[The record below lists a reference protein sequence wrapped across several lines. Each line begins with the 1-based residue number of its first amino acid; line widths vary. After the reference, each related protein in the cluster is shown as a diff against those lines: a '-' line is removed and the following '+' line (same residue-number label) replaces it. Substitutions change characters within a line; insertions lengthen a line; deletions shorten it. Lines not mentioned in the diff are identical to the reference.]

1 MTTARAS
8 TAAAVE
14 ARTERPL
21 QIVFAFMGLQGRL
34 RFFDAVIEGLLDRG
48 HHVHVVLEQ
57 DSWGAGI
64 ERAWRD
70 RMAQKSGFSEETVS
84 ALDAD
89 RWAGTAARLQCA
101 AEYVRWG
108 QPRHA
113 GRVWFRSR
121 ATSRAP
127 KWIQRLMRP
136 GFMWHPRVVGTVSAS
151 LDGCRKAVPIGRHV
165 RTLLTRLEPDVLLV
179 CPRMTPGSLSHV
191 YVDVAQSLGIPA
203 AICVPS
209 WDNLSSKQLLGIV
222 PDGLFVWNEFQ
233 RREAREI
240 HGIPAE
246 RVVVTG
252 AQCFDHWFDWQPR
265 PREEFCARVGLDP
278 AKPFVLYVGG
288 ALMQSG
294 PSEAGFVADWV
305 RRLRSSRH
313 PELRDLS
320 VLVRPHPKRNE
331 LWSTLDLDGVP
342 DAAMWPPVPM
352 QLPVEHEARAD
363 YFDSLFHSVAVVGLN
378 TTAMVEASIVERPVF
393 TLLLPEFADSQGG
406 TFHFDYLFKV
416 AGGIVR
422 AAESFEEHE
431 DQLAEALTIHTAFT
445 RKRSRRFVREFLRP
459 YGRERAAL
467 PRFIDEVERFA
478 AEAPPGAPPP
488 SPWRPAVKALVVAGT
503 YALAPREAARGVGVR
518 LRRLTA
524 SSHG

>member
-1 MTTARAS
+1 MLRAS
-8 TAAAVE
+8 GSAAPAVPG
-14 ARTERPL
+14 ARPAAPL
-21 QIVFAFMGLQGRL
+21 KIVFAFMGLQGRL
-34 RFFDAVIEGLLDRG
+34 RFFDAVIEGLVERG
-48 HHVHVVLEQ
+48 HRVHVVLEQ
-57 DSWGAGI
+57 DGWGSGV

-70 RMAQKSGFSEETVS
+70 RMAEKPGFSEETVS

-89 RWAGTAARLQCA
+89 RWAGTATRLHCA

-108 QPRHA
+108 QPKHA
-113 GRVWFRSR
+113 NRIWFRSR

-127 KWIQRLMRP
+127 RWIQRLMSP
-136 GFMWHPRVVGTVSAS
+136 GFMWHPRAVGVVSAS
-151 LDGCRKAVPIGRHV
+151 LEGFRKAVPIGRHV
-165 RTLLTRLEPDVLLV
+165 RTLLMRTEPDVLLV

-191 YVDVAQSLGIPA
+191 YIDAAQSLGIPA

-209 WDNLSSKQLLGIV
+209 WDNLSSKQLLGVV
-222 PDGLFVWNEFQ
+222 PDGLFVWNKLQ

-240 HGIPAE
+240 HGIPSD

-278 AKPFVLYVGG
+278 EKPFVLYAGG
-288 ALMQSG
+288 ALMHEG
-294 PSEAGFVADWV
+294 PSEAAFAAEWI

-313 PELRDLS
+313 PEVRELS

-342 DAAMWPPVPM
+342 DTAMWPPVPM
-352 QLPVEHEARAD
+352 QLPVEQGARAD
-363 YFDSLFHSVAVVGLN
+363 YFDSLYHSVAVVGLN
-378 TTAMVEASIVERPVF
+378 TTAMVEAAILERPVF
-393 TLLLPEFADSQGG
+393 TLLLPEFADSQTG

-431 DQLAEALTIHTAFT
+431 GQLAEALITDSVFT

-459 YGRERAAL
+459 YGRETPAL
-467 PRFIDEVERFA
+467 PRFIDEVEQFA
-478 AEAPPGAPPP
+478 ARTPPGAPPP
-488 SPWRPAVKALVVAGT
+488 SPWRPATKALLVAGT
-503 YALAPREAARGVGVR
+503 YALQPREAARGASLR
-518 LRRLTA
+518 LRRLT
-524 SSHG
+524 G